1 MRVEIL
7 DMTPEHIDDVL
18 IVERLSFRIPWS
30 KASFLDELTKNDL
43 SVYLIAR
50 VNGKIAGYIGMWKV
64 LDEGHITNI
73 AVHPEYRRNGIGSTL
88 LEKLIELAVSQSIKR
103 MTLEVRKSNMY
114 ARKLYEKYGFF
125 DGGFRKAYYAD
136 NNEDAVIMWKEC
148 IDR

>member
-1 MRVEIL
+1 
-7 DMTPEHIDDVL
+7 MTTEHIDDVL

-30 KASFLDELTKNDL
+30 KASFIDELKNGL
-43 SVYLIAR
+43 SVYIIAR
-50 VNGKIAGYIGMWKV
+50 VNGKIAGYAGMWKV
-64 LDEGHITNI
+64 VDEGHITNI
-73 AVHPEYRRNGIGSTL
+73 AVHPEYRRNGIGSAL
-88 LEKLIELAVSQSIKR
+88 LEKLIEFSVSQNIKR

-114 ARKLYEKYGFF
+114 ARKLYEKYGFL